1 MIEGHGDDIY
11 AYGEAIRH
19 NFSSN
24 ILSGVDHE
32 GLIRHL
38 ARCKDALGCY
48 PEPVP
53 ASLEEMLGKRLG
65 VSAAN
70 LMATNG
76 ATEAIYLIAHAF
88 AGAKSMIASPSFR
101 EYEDACALYKH
112 DIEFMEGS
120 TYRFMLAGAPC
131 MKVSAGDGFP
141 GGCVWLCNPNNPNGR
156 TINVNVLRRI
166 IALNPD
172 RLFVVDQAYADYTS
186 VQVLTTDDAVR
197 NGNLLILGSFTKR
210 YSVPGLRVGY
220 AIGDERVMKRI
231 KSFRMPWAVSGLAIE
246 GAKYLLEHEEDYP
259 IDKRKLH
266 CEALRLTCELKKVGI
281 GVYDT
286 DCNFI
291 LCHLP
296 KGSAAELKAWL
307 MERYG
312 ILIRDASNFRGLTKR
327 HFRVAAQREDENDLL
342 ISALREWME
351 Q

>member
-11 AYGEAIRH
+11 AYGGAIRH

-24 ILSGVDHE
+24 ILSGVNHE
-32 GLIRHL
+32 GLIKHL
-38 ARCKDALGCY
+38 ARCKSALGCY

-53 ASLEEMLGKRLG
+53 GSLEEMLGKRFG
-65 VSAAN
+65 VN
-70 LMATNG
+70 PGNVMVTNG

-101 EYEDACALYKH
+101 EYEDACVLYGH
-112 DIEFMEGS
+112 DIEFMPGS
-120 TYRFMLAGAPC
+120 TYRFLLGSVSGKEA
-131 MKVSAGDGFP
+131 SAGNGFKD
-141 GGCVWLCNPNNPNGR
+141 GCVWLCNPGNPDGR

-166 IALNPD
+166 IASNPD
-172 RLFVVDQAYADYTS
+172 RLFVIDQAYADYTS
-186 VQVLTTDDAVR
+186 VPVLTVDDAVR
-197 NGNLLILGSFTKR
+197 NDNVILLGSFTKR

-220 AIGDERVMKRI
+220 AVGDERLLGRI
-231 KSFRMPWAVSGLAIE
+231 KGFRMPWSVSGLAIE
-246 GAKYLLEHEEDYP
+246 GAKYLLEHEKDYP
-259 IDKRKLH
+259 IDCRKLH
-266 CEALRLTCELKKVGI
+266 SEALHLTCELKKAGI

-312 ILIRDASNFRGLTKR
+312 ILIRDASNFRGLTNR
-327 HFRVAAQREDENDLL
+327 HFRVAAQSEDENELL
-342 ISALREWME
+342 ISALREWIS